1 MIKEKIEPNKHVF
14 FSLLKY
20 AASISGSFTEKQK
33 EIVNL
38 FIGRYIGKDTIDFN
52 AVSADNVGTLTKDD
66 VIVNLKSLADEQAV
80 FIMLFQI
87 FLIFSSD
94 GLSEYEQTTLMEL
107 VSSVDLSIES
117 IYLFFDIFIN
127 NKTDNHNTILTIGA
141 DGRADILMQKY
152 NSTGVILK
160 FSDGYLT
167 FFRDLS
173 VGNVNNM
180 VMLNKNLIYDWMLYD
195 ISEGDRLELDNKL
208 LTSSDIEGRFNLRNS
223 QDILTYCIKELPS
236 SRQSAQKYEAVCTDN
251 SQDGIARFMIV
262 NGRVSIDKIGQNP
275 ILSVY
280 NAGSTMSYSMC
291 SLDDV
296 LYIDKKY
303 KIDLAKNITNLCN
316 KKPLT
321 IENVRFDTVLIGTDP
336 QNNIVIDGV
345 KSAVSLLLQK
355 KEGPQ
360 GDSIW
365 ELQSVFDNPEVL
377 LNGHSFSGKAH
388 VRTGDVLHI
397 GAHYISFDSDNNLVS
412 HNKNVISSLQ
422 FNNLTYYHRNN
433 KTEPALRNLT
443 FSNKSG
449 DFCCVMGPS
458 GAGKSTFV
466 KVLANIF
473 KAPSDDMIYCNGQSL
488 NKNFDLFKEYFSYVA
503 QEDVLFD
510 NLTVYENLFH
520 YGKLKCPNIDNQTLN
535 RKIEEILI
543 KIGLSERKNQ
553 IVGSPDRR
561 ILSGGERRRLNIAL
575 ELIADTD
582 IMILDEPT
590 SGLSSYDSDKIIE
603 LLSDL
608 AKVGKIIYVVIHQPS
623 REIYLKFSHLLLL
636 DRGGSMAYFGSTKDS
651 FYYFSRYSGSKYPA
665 NPDDILSILEEVRKT
680 PDGKIIYETKS
691 KHSRPLRV
699 HSPQQWEHLFSV
711 YRQTYRE
718 ENDDTDKKKLPDK
731 IKLTFKDKWTQFY
744 HLLARNMTNKF
755 HGKRFML
762 MSVLMPLCLGGIALF
777 LRDFSGAYHFRDN
790 DQIPKFLFLTGIIII
805 FLAVSNSIN
814 DILNEKYV
822 IRKERLIGYSAVV
835 YFLSKLIA
843 QTIISIYQILIYQTV
858 SFVILGF
865 PILTDIVFFLRM
877 YLFTL
882 VSSVSVIT
890 IALML
895 SAFIGTE
902 KQAFMIIPI
911 FIIPQIVFG
920 GMFIN
925 YNEISFK
932 LTPGRP
938 VSEICDVMHARW
950 MFESYIALMQTHEVN
965 NTGVNYFF
973 VDYNLVSDK
982 TGGKSGTK
990 YSTPASVVFTRRV
1003 NMMSDPKTR
1012 SQYLKQNHN
1021 YAMGN
1026 VNIFPSVNKLFYA
1039 AVIPTYYYNMLVM
1052 ILFMFICSVIAVIRV
1067 KKEK

>member
-1 MIKEKIEPNKHVF
+1 
-14 FSLLKY
+14 
-20 AASISGSFTEKQK
+20 
-33 EIVNL
+33 
-38 FIGRYIGKDTIDFN
+38 
-52 AVSADNVGTLTKDD
+52 
-66 VIVNLKSLADEQAV
+66 
-80 FIMLFQI
+80 
-87 FLIFSSD
+87 
-94 GLSEYEQTTLMEL
+94 
-107 VSSVDLSIES
+107 
-117 IYLFFDIFIN
+117 
-127 NKTDNHNTILTIGA
+127 
-141 DGRADILMQKY
+141 
-152 NSTGVILK
+152 
-160 FSDGYLT
+160 
-167 FFRDLS
+167 
-173 VGNVNNM
+173 
-180 VMLNKNLIYDWMLYD
+180 
-195 ISEGDRLELDNKL
+195 
-208 LTSSDIEGRFNLRNS
+208 
-223 QDILTYCIKELPS
+223 
-236 SRQSAQKYEAVCTDN
+236 
-251 SQDGIARFMIV
+251 
-262 NGRVSIDKIGQNP
+262 
-275 ILSVY
+275 
-280 NAGSTMSYSMC
+280 
-291 SLDDV
+291 
-296 LYIDKKY
+296 
-303 KIDLAKNITNLCN
+303 
-316 KKPLT
+316 
-321 IENVRFDTVLIGTDP
+321 
-336 QNNIVIDGV
+336 
-345 KSAVSLLLQK
+345 
-355 KEGPQ
+355 
-360 GDSIW
+360 
-365 ELQSVFDNPEVL
+365 
-377 LNGHSFSGKAH
+377 
-388 VRTGDVLHI
+388 
-397 GAHYISFDSDNNLVS
+397 
-412 HNKNVISSLQ
+412 
-422 FNNLTYYHRNN
+422 
-433 KTEPALRNLT
+433 
-443 FSNKSG
+443 
-449 DFCCVMGPS
+449 
-458 GAGKSTFV
+458 
-466 KVLANIF
+466 
-473 KAPSDDMIYCNGQSL
+473 
-488 NKNFDLFKEYFSYVA
+488 
-503 QEDVLFD
+503 
-510 NLTVYENLFH
+510 
-520 YGKLKCPNIDNQTLN
+520 
-535 RKIEEILI
+535 
-543 KIGLSERKNQ
+543 
-553 IVGSPDRR
+553 
-561 ILSGGERRRLNIAL
+561 
-575 ELIADTD
+575 
-582 IMILDEPT
+582 
-590 SGLSSYDSDKIIE
+590 
-603 LLSDL
+603 
-608 AKVGKIIYVVIHQPS
+608 
-623 REIYLKFSHLLLL
+623 
-636 DRGGSMAYFGSTKDS
+636 
-651 FYYFSRYSGSKYPA
+651 
-665 NPDDILSILEEVRKT
+665 
-680 PDGKIIYETKS
+680 
-691 KHSRPLRV
+691 
-699 HSPQQWEHLFSV
+699 WEHLFSV
-711 YRQTYRE
+711 YRQTYRD
-718 ENDDTDKKKLPDK
+718 ENGDTDKQKLPDK

-965 NTGVNYFF
+965 NTGVNDFF

-1026 VNIFPSVNKLFYA
+1026 VNIFPSVNKLFYT

>member
-14 FSLLKY
+14 YSLLKY
-20 AASISGSFTEKQK
+20 AASIGGAFTEKQK
-33 EIVNL
+33 EIANL
-38 FIGRYIGKDTIDFN
+38 FIARYIGKDTFDFN
-52 AVSADNVGTLTKDD
+52 TVEADNVGTLTEDD
-66 VIVNLKSLADEQAV
+66 VIVSLKSIADEEAR
-80 FIMLFQI
+80 FIMLFQL
-87 FLIFSSD
+87 FLIFGSD
-94 GLSEYEQTTLMEL
+94 GLSEYEQTTLMEI
-107 VSSVDLSIES
+107 VSSVDLSIEA

-127 NKTDNHNTILTIGA
+127 HKTDNHNTILTIGA
-141 DGRADILMQKY
+141 DGRSDILMKKY
-152 NSTGVILK
+152 NSTGMILK
-160 FSDGYLT
+160 FGSGYLF

-180 VMLNKNLIYDWMLYD
+180 VMLNKNLLYDWMLYD
-195 ISEGDRLELDNKL
+195 IADGDRLELDGKP
-208 LTSSDIEGRFNLRNS
+208 LTSEDIAGRFALRNN
-223 QDILTYCIKELPS
+223 QEILTYCIKELPIG
-236 SRQSAQKYEAVCTDN
+236 RQSTQKYEAVSTDN

-280 NAGSTMSYSMC
+280 NAGTTMSYSMC

-303 KIDLAKNITNLCN
+303 KIDLAKNISNLCK
-316 KKPLT
+316 KKPLL
-321 IENVRFDTVLIGTDP
+321 IENVKFDTVLIGTDL

-345 KSAVSLLLQK
+345 HNAISLMLQK
-355 KEGPQ
+355 KEGSQ
-360 GDSIW
+360 GEIIW
-365 ELQSVFDNPEVL
+365 ELQSVFDNTDVL
-377 LNGHSFSGKAH
+377 LNGHTFSGK
-388 VRTGDVLHI
+388 VRIRTGDVLHI
-397 GAHYISFDSDNNLVS
+397 GTHYISFDPDNNLVS
-412 HNKNVISSLQ
+412 HNKNVINTLE

-433 KTEPALRNLT
+433 KIEPALRNLS
-443 FSNKSG
+443 FANKSG

-473 KAPSDDMIYCNGQSL
+473 KAPSDEMIYCNGQSL

-590 SGLSSYDSDKIIE
+590 SGLSSYDSEKIIE

-651 FYYFSRYSGSKYPA
+651 FYYFSRYSGSKYPS

-680 PDGKIIYETKS
+680 PDGKIIYETKG

-699 HSPQQWEHLFSV
+699 HSPQQWENLFNI
-711 YRQTYRE
+711 YRQTYKE
-718 ENDDTDKKKLPDK
+718 ETEEAVRQRLPEK
-731 IKLTFKDKWTQFY
+731 IKLTFKNKWTQFW
-744 HLLARNMTNKF
+744 HLLIRNMTNKF

-762 MSVLMPLCLGGIALF
+762 MSMLMPFCLGCIALF
-777 LRDFSGAYHFRDN
+777 LRDFGGVYHFRSN
-790 DQIPKFLFLTGIIII
+790 EQIPKFLFLTGVIII

-822 IRKERLIGYSAVV
+822 IRKERLIGYSPVV

-843 QTIISIYQILIYQTV
+843 QTIISIYQILIYLV
-858 SFVILGF
+858 ISFVILGF
-865 PILTDIVFFLRM
+865 PILSNITFFLRM
-877 YLFTL
+877 YMFTL

-925 YNEISFK
+925 YNDITFK
-932 LTPGRP
+932 LHPGRP

-965 NTGVNYFF
+965 NTGVNDFF
-973 VDYNLVSDK
+973 IDYNLVADK
-982 TGGKSGTK
+982 NGGKSSSK
-990 YSTPASVVFTRRV
+990 YSTPASVVFNRRV
-1003 NMMSDPKTR
+1003 NIMNDPKTR
-1012 SQYLKQNHN
+1012 SQYLKKNRK

-1026 VNIFPSVNKLFYA
+1026 VNIFPSVNKLFYWT
-1039 AVIPTYYYNMLVM
+1039 VIPTYYYNMLVM
-1052 ILFMFICSVIAVIRV
+1052 ILFMLVCSVIAIIRV
-1067 KKEK
+1067 KREK